1 MTIELDHS
9 IVSARN
15 RDASARQLAQLLGV
29 PSGPAAAGPFYAVYV
44 NDGLTLDFIETD
56 EDFPVQHYCF
66 RVSEEEFDRIL
77 GRIQAAGIDYRS
89 NVRGPVDRQ
98 VNTEYGGRMVYWNE
112 PEGHQWEILTV
123 SYARPPRL

>member
-9 IVSARN
+9 IVSARS
-15 RDASARQLAQLLGV
+15 RDTSARQLAQLLGV

-44 NDGLTLDFIETD
+44 NGGLTMDFIETD
-56 EDFPVQHYCF
+56 EDFPVQHFCF
-66 RVSEEEFDRIL
+66 RVSEEEFDGIL

-98 VNTEYGGRMVYWNE
+98 INTDYGGRMVYWNV